1 MDLRNVIFAI
11 ALSFAVLFGW
21 SAFFETP
28 RIEEQKKL
36 EESGN
41 SLEGVE
47 NKSSAPS
54 VNLDKNIAQNIS
66 REDAIKSVDRV
77 VFENEN
83 VKGSISLK
91 GALIDDI
98 TFKKYNE
105 KINFDKK
112 VSYLNP
118 SKTKEG
124 YYIETGW
131 AASNIDGISLPNK
144 DSVWNVKGNRK
155 LSSISPVIIEW
166 NNNSGLIFRK
176 KIELDDKFLF
186 RITQEVQNKSTGI
199 VELYPY
205 AQITRNQK
213 PVLEAG
219 SMSGTLILHDGFIG
233 VFDEDLKEYDYD
245 DIKDKKKEH
254 NAESGWLGITDKYWI
269 TALVPDKNQKFKGE
283 FVYKSESF
291 KANYILNKPV
301 VIQPSASKTSAAKIF
316 VAAKEVKVIDSYA
329 ESEGINKFDLTI
341 DWGWLYFL
349 TKPLFFIINYLFEL
363 TKNFGIAIILVTAA
377 VRLLFFPLAN
387 YSFRSMAKMKIL
399 QPELLRLKNLHKEDK
414 VKLQQEMMALYKR
427 EKVNPLS
434 GCLPILIQIP
444 FFFAIYKMLLISL
457 EMRHQP
463 FFGWIKDL
471 SAQDPTSI
479 FNIFGLIPWDP
490 PSFLII
496 GAWPIMMGATMYLQ
510 QKLNPTPPD
519 PIQAKIFMFFPLFLT
534 IILAPFP
541 SGLVVYWTVNN
552 ILTIAQQWVIMK
564 TTTVKTK

>member
-1 MDLRNVIFAI
+1 MDFRNVIFAI

-21 SAFFETP
+21 SVIFETP
-28 RIEEQKKL
+28 QIEEQKKTQQ
-36 EESGN
+36 GQN
-41 SLEGVE
+41 YQ
-47 NKSSAPS
+47 KDAQKPDAPS
-54 VNLDKNIAQNIS
+54 VNAENTNAPNIL
-66 REDAIKSVDRV
+66 REDAIKSTGRIK
-77 VFENEN
+77 FENEN
-83 VKGSISLK
+83 VEGSIALK

-105 KINFDKK
+105 TLKSEKK
-112 VSYLNP
+112 VTYLNP
-118 SKTKEG
+118 EKTNEG
-124 YYIETGW
+124 YFVETGW
-131 AASNIDGISLPNK
+131 AASNIEGVALPNK
-144 DSVWNVKGNRK
+144 DTVWKVKGNSK
-155 LSSISPVIIEW
+155 LSTGNSVVIEW
-166 NNNSGLIFRK
+166 NNKSGLIFRK

-186 RITQEVQNKSTGI
+186 RITQEIQNKSSGV

-205 AQITRNQK
+205 AQITRNKK
-213 PVLEAG
+213 PVLDAG
-219 SMSGTLILHDGFIG
+219 SMSGTMILHDGFIG
-233 VFDEDLKEYDYD
+233 VFNEDLKEYDYD

-269 TALVPDKNQKFKGE
+269 TALVPEKNQSFKGE
-283 FVYKSESF
+283 FVYKDSF
-291 KANYILNKPV
+291 KANYILSKPIV
-301 VIQPSASKTSAAKIF
+301 VQPSSSKKSGTKIF
-316 VAAKEVKVIDSYA
+316 VAAKEVKVIDGYA
-329 ESEGINKFDLTI
+329 ESEAINKFDLTI

-349 TKPLFFIINYLFEL
+349 TKPLFFVINYLFEL

-399 QPELLRLKNLHKEDK
+399 QPELLRLKELHKDDK
-414 VKLQQEMMALYKR
+414 VKLQQEMMTLYKR

-479 FNIFGLIPWDP
+479 FNIFGLISWDP

-519 PIQAKIFMFFPLFLT
+519 PVQAKIFMFFPLFLT
-534 IILAPFP
+534 VILAPFP
-541 SGLVVYWTVNN
+541 AGLVVYWTINN
-552 ILTIAQQWVIMK
+552 VLTIAQQWVIMR

>member
-1 MDLRNVIFAI
+1 MDSRNVIFAI

-21 SAFFETP
+21 SVIFETP
-28 RIEEQKKL
+28 KIEEQKKL
-36 EESGN
+36 EQN
-41 SLEGVE
+41 E
-47 NKSSAPS
+47 NYQKDVQSPDAPS
-54 VNLDKNIAQNIS
+54 VDVEEKDTNIIS
-66 REDAIKSVDRV
+66 RKDAIKSTKRIS
-77 VFENEN
+77 FENPN
-83 VKGSISLK
+83 VVGSISLK

-105 KINFDKK
+105 TLGSDKK
-112 VSYLNP
+112 VTYLNP
-118 SKTKEG
+118 EETNEG
-124 YYIETGW
+124 YFIETGW
-131 AASNIDGISLPNK
+131 AASNIESIALPNK
-144 DSVWNVKGNRK
+144 NTVWKVKGNSK
-155 LSSISPVIIEW
+155 LSAGSPVIIEW
-166 NNNSGLIFRK
+166 NNKSGLIFRK

-186 RITQEVQNKSTGI
+186 RITQEIQNKSSGV

-233 VFDEDLKEYDYD
+233 VFNEDLEEYDYD

-254 NAESGWLGITDKYWI
+254 NAESGWLGITDKFWI
-269 TALVPDKNQKFKGE
+269 TALVPEKNQSFRGE

-291 KANYILNKPV
+291 KANYILNKPIIV
-301 VIQPSASKTSAAKIF
+301 QPSSSKTSGTKIF
-316 VAAKEVKVIDSYA
+316 VAAKEVKIIDGYA
-329 ESEGINKFDLTI
+329 ESEAINKFDLTI

-349 TKPLFFIINYLFEL
+349 TKPLFFVINYLFEL

-399 QPELLRLKNLHKEDK
+399 QPELLRLKELHKGDK
-414 VKLQQEMMALYKR
+414 VKLQQEMMTLYKR

-519 PIQAKIFMFFPLFLT
+519 PVQAKIFMFFPLFLT

-541 SGLVVYWTVNN
+541 AGLVVYWTINN
-552 ILTIAQQWVIMK
+552 VLTIAQQWVIMR